1 MMGEWPSPRRP
12 SWQTSRPAKTT
23 TGKLEGR
30 VALITGGSRG
40 IGAAIAKAFARE
52 GAHIAFTYHRRDEA
66 ARAVVAEIERGGGE
80 ALAIQ
85 ADAANAADA
94 RRAVEQTVQRYLR
107 INILVNNAGAIGK
120 DYTVRDMPIE
130 EWDRLI
136 GTDLRG
142 VFLTTKFALP
152 HMPTTPVG
160 KIINISS
167 ELSRKGR
174 PTQAHYCAAKAGING
189 FTRAL
194 QLQVGPGIC
203 VNSLAP
209 GPIATDLL
217 LADTTPQGVVEEED
231 SVARRWFS
239 CAPERG
245 SPGSRVLGA
254 AVAGN
259 LARACSLTNR
269 RAASVSRSATS
280 N

>member
-1 MMGEWPSPRRP
+1 MMGESARHRRP

-23 TGKLEGR
+23 TGKLQGR

-52 GAHIAFTYHRRDEA
+52 GAQIAFTYHRRADA
-66 ARAVVAEIERGGGE
+66 ARSVVADIERGGGE
-80 ALAIQ
+80 AVAIQ
-85 ADAANAADA
+85 ADAANADDA
-94 RRAVEQTVQRYLR
+94 RRAVEQTVLRYQR

-152 HMPTTPVG
+152 HIPTTPVG

-194 QLQVGPGIC
+194 QLEVGPGIC

-209 GPIATDLL
+209 GPIATDLI
-217 LADTTPQGVVEEED
+217 LADMTPEWIEKEKDILAQRLGTVEEIAGPAVMLASDEGN
-231 SVARRWFS
+231 FFM
-239 CAPERG
+239 G
-245 SPGSRVLGA
+245 QFISPNGGA
-254 AVAGN
+254 VF
-259 LARACSLTNR
+259 T
-269 RAASVSRSATS
+269 
-280 N
+280 